1 MKGMNPTT
9 LRAQELKDQCAHDLD
24 GAEKED
30 FGDRWGWIEVL
41 ISCLPSYS
49 RQGQQS
55 LEAREGEAQLP
66 KGAFLIPSQ
75 VCGTKCNNK
84 MTPKQQDYQDQSN
97 DKARPY

>member
-1 MKGMNPTT
+1 MGLDLGAYLMFAV
-9 LRAQELKDQCAHDLD
+9 LQQARAAELD
-24 GAEKED
+24 
-30 FGDRWGWIEVL
+30 
-41 ISCLPSYS
+41 
-49 RQGQQS
+49 S